1 MVSQHTDLLQHDFA
15 QHRMTKPS
23 AMSGSPNCGQHPQQV
38 EHDGPV
44 HAAPNNAK
52 LNRYDPYT
60 KQIKSLSPNK

>member
-1 MVSQHTDLLQHDFA
+1 
-15 QHRMTKPS
+15 MTKPS

-52 LNRYDPYT
+52 LNRNDPYT